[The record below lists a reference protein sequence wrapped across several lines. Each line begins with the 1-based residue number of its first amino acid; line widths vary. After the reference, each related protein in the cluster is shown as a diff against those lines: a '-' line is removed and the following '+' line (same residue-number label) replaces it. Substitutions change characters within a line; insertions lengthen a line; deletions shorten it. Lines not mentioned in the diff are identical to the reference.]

1 MYNSASMRLWHQDLI
16 HYLPRQQLLGQHRE
30 CAALRGLGWRKKH
43 SVVDY
48 VFKHPINDLF
58 AYHSIVMKEMED
70 RGYYVNEVWKDSR
83 YRGKSIGM
91 VDNAPQSSLVCKD
104 DKHVYAEHDKAYLD
118 ECLANLKRKNAK
130 LVNGKTLD
138 NFLEKEEKTGN

>member
-1 MYNSASMRLWHQDLI
+1 MRLWHQDLI

-30 CAALRGLGWRKKH
+30 CAALRGLGWNKRH

-48 VFKHPINDLF
+48 VFKHSINDLF

-70 RGYYVNEVWKDSR
+70 RGYRVNEVWKDPR
-83 YRGKSIGM
+83 YRGNRIGI
-91 VDNAPQSSLVCKD
+91 VDSSPQSIFICKD
-104 DKHVYAEHDKAYLD
+104 TRHVYAEHDNAYLD

-130 LVNGKTLD
+130 LVNGRTVD
-138 NFLEKEEKTGN
+138 NFLEK